1 MGWTF
6 KESFSQC
13 FHLSGKTFVLV
24 FDLQPIQTR
33 KPTSKVGPGIVCS
46 RGCLAAPPTGGAW
59 FRGSQGAR
67 GKDCSTGYLAIDLSG
82 RAVGR

>member
-1 MGWTF
+1 MD
-6 KESFSQC
+6 SDS
-13 FHLSGKTFVLV
+13 
-24 FDLQPIQTR
+24 
-33 KPTSKVGPGIVCS
+33 PTTCKDMEAHSNVGPGIVCS